1 MTLEQKD
8 YTLYEWRA
16 GKEDYLITDSRT
28 KRMSEKCSL
37 SAAGVNNWFLIR
49 TENRW
54 RIKYSSVGAVNL
66 QEDIIVNTGNENEAN
81 RT

>member
-1 MTLEQKD
+1 
-8 YTLYEWRA
+8 
-16 GKEDYLITDSRT
+16 
-28 KRMSEKCSL
+28 MSEKCSL